1 MADAA
6 AVVASGRLTL
16 RRPNA
21 ESGATNRVEDVGCGG
36 GGAATPDGTVVVVV
50 SNGVVVADAA
60 CCNAERTN
68 FCTE

>member
-1 MADAA
+1 MADAAA

-36 GGAATPDGTVVVVV
+36 GGAATPTVVVVV
-50 SNGVVVADAA
+50 SGGVVVADAA
-60 CCNAERTN
+60 CCKAERTN